1 MTYTKRRYNRK
12 KSIKRKKIKR
22 KNKKRTKMKGGSAG
36 TFSELVDFHALQS
49 GSAISINGL
58 INICDKKPTLLTD
71 TNIENIKL
79 QPITTEQIAQI
90 EKIVDDLK
98 KKEAP
103 TPKVE
108 ENTKK
113 SQNIRGISSP
123 KGLSFADIV
132 TTKGMAGKLI
142 KRIREKIL
150 SLINKKCNIKILQII
165 FNNYNIDINLDK
177 DKLIDETGP
186 QITLGDKIFSNFE
199 QTTNS
204 EIIESIEIGLNEIKK
219 NHLNGG
225 GKITKKRKKKLKG
238 GDIIIAFVFAAIFAV
253 IGLYMAA
260 KSAYSYIHRMKL
272 EEDNVENLKKLTKI
286 KDFIVVQKATY
297 NGYLASI
304 KIFIPYWY
312 QRNNIVYDPN
322 IFLQQNDTGSF
333 VIYKKGLS
341 TYLKYVT
348 INGQTAKLKID
359 DIEDKLTFN
368 GETFK
373 TYPDLINYYKI
384 NEIDGTILIE
394 KNSDFYSLNVEEVQ
408 IKQGVFLISVK
419 KRVPLFTHT
428 DTDITESFKEIN
440 ENNKYYR
447 KADDIKLDVGEKIEG
462 RVLRD
467 KIGEIKNIV
476 LKHFKLI

>member
-1 MTYTKRRYNRK
+1 
-12 KSIKRKKIKR
+12 
-22 KNKKRTKMKGGSAG
+22 
-36 TFSELVDFHALQS
+36 
-49 GSAISINGL
+49 
-58 INICDKKPTLLTD
+58 
-71 TNIENIKL
+71 
-79 QPITTEQIAQI
+79 
-90 EKIVDDLK
+90 
-98 KKEAP
+98 
-103 TPKVE
+103 
-108 ENTKK
+108 
-113 SQNIRGISSP
+113 
-123 KGLSFADIV
+123 
-132 TTKGMAGKLI
+132 
-142 KRIREKIL
+142 
-150 SLINKKCNIKILQII
+150 
-165 FNNYNIDINLDK
+165 
-177 DKLIDETGP
+177 
-186 QITLGDKIFSNFE
+186 
-199 QTTNS
+199 
-204 EIIESIEIGLNEIKK
+204 
-219 NHLNGG
+219 
-225 GKITKKRKKKLKG
+225 
-238 GDIIIAFVFAAIFAV
+238 
-253 IGLYMAA
+253 
-260 KSAYSYIHRMKL
+260 MKL